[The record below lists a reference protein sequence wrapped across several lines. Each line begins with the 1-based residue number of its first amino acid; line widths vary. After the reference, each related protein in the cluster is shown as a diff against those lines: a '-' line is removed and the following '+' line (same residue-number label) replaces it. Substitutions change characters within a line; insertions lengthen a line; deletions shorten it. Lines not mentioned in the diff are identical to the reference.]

1 MQRRSSRKNFLPL
14 SFKVYYV
21 CMQVHLNQI
30 IKTQL
35 HDLKISFS
43 KRCLGKGLVRMSAI
57 ISSVARYLQKIAPFS
72 ACGVP
77 ANENYPSSVLPQGKE
92 EPDETF
98 CRLSS
103 TFECIRHHL
112 LSQITFDMYIQPSM
126 LSLNVKRT
134 FRSLQTTV

>member
-1 MQRRSSRKNFLPL
+1 
-14 SFKVYYV
+14 
-21 CMQVHLNQI
+21 
-30 IKTQL
+30 
-35 HDLKISFS
+35 
-43 KRCLGKGLVRMSAI
+43 MSAI

-103 TFECIRHHL
+103 TFKELKTYKMNSRGG
-112 LSQITFDMYIQPSM
+112 F
-126 LSLNVKRT
+126 
-134 FRSLQTTV
+134 